1 MKSSSKA
8 LGSVLLLIAAFLWGS
23 AFVAQRHG
31 GVIGAFTFNMVRS
44 FIGCAALLIGIAV
57 RDGIRRARGTYRP
70 MTATQKKRVLLGGV
84 VCGTVLG
91 CASLFQQVGL
101 GDTSTGNAGFIT
113 ALYILIVPLLG
124 LFSRKRVGLPVWLC
138 IGVALVGLFLLSV
151 DVENGFSVVPGDALV
166 LVCAFIFSLHI
177 LVVDRFSPEVDG
189 VWLSCVQFFTAGIVS
204 LVGLLCI
211 GIPVLHETPSFAGVV
226 SAAFPLLYT
235 GVLSSGVAYT
245 FQILGQART
254 PAALASLIMSLE
266 SVFALLTAMVID
278 GEMPQHAR
286 EWIGCA
292 LMFGAI
298 IAAQLFEERA
308 KKRTQ
313 A

>member
-1 MKSSSKA
+1 MKQSSKA
-8 LGSVLLLIAAFLWGS
+8 IGSVLLLVAAFIWGS

-57 RDGIRRARGTYRP
+57 RDGIRRLRGTYRP
-70 MTATQKKRVLLGGV
+70 LSAPQKKAVLIGGV
-84 VCGTVLG
+84 LCGVVLG

-124 LFSRKRVGLPVWLC
+124 LFRGKRVSLPVWLC
-138 IGVALVGLFLLSV
+138 IAAALVGLFLLSV
-151 DVENGFSVVPGDALV
+151 DIENGFSVVPGDALV
-166 LVCAFIFSLHI
+166 LVCAFIFSVHI
-177 LVVDRFSPEVDG
+177 LLVDRFSPETDG

-211 GIPVLHETPSFAGVV
+211 GMPVLHEAPSLSGVL
-226 SAAFPLLYT
+226 SAWFPLVYT

-292 LMFGAI
+292 LMFVSVLLATF
-298 IAAQLFEERA
+298 APSFS
-308 KKRTQ
+308 KKSE
-313 A
+313 

>member
-1 MKSSSKA
+1 MKSSSKL
-8 LGSVLLLIAAFLWGS
+8 LGSGMLFVAAFIWGS

-31 GVIGAFTFNMVRS
+31 GTIGAFTFNMVRS
-44 FIGCAALLIGIAV
+44 FIGCGALLAGILLRDAV
-57 RDGIRRARGTYRP
+57 RRVRGTYRP
-70 MTATQKKRVLLGGV
+70 MTAAQKKSVLIGGV
-84 VCGTVLG
+84 LCGTVLG

-101 GDTSTGNAGFIT
+101 ADTSTGNAGFIT

-124 LFSRKRVGLPVWLC
+124 LFQKKRIGVPVWLC
-138 IGVALVGLFLLSV
+138 IAAALVGLFLLSV
-151 DVENGFSVVPGDALV
+151 DIENGFSVVPGDALV
-166 LVCAFIFSLHI
+166 LVCAFIFSVHI
-177 LVVDRFSPEVDG
+177 LLVDRFSPGTDG

-204 LVGLLCI
+204 LIGLLCI
-211 GIPVLHETPSFAGVV
+211 GMPVLHEAPSVSGVL
-226 SAAFPLLYT
+226 SAWFPLVYT

-278 GEMPQHAR
+278 GEMPEHAR
-286 EWIGCA
+286 EWVGCA
-292 LMFGAI
+292 LMFAAI

-308 KKRTQ
+308 KKRT
-313 A
+313 